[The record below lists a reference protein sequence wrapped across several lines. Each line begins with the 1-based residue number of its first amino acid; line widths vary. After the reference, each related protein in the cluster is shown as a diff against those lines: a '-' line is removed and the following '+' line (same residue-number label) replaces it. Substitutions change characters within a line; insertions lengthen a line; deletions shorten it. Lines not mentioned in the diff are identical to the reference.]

1 MMITQY
7 LENVSF
13 SFPFPVHS
21 FFWWPWS
28 KLEKIWRQ
36 RVGVWL
42 GKVTAYFA
50 DTGALRTVIQKSDLP
65 VSTAYYIWSQ
75 QPMSELSWALL
86 MMEGVILHG
95 LLG

>member
-13 SFPFPVHS
+13 SFPFPVCSGHGVNLKR
-21 FFWWPWS
+21 FGG
-28 KLEKIWRQ
+28 K
-36 RVGVWL
+36 VGFWL
-42 GKVTAYFA
+42 GKVTVCFA

-65 VSTAYYIWSQ
+65 ISTAYYIWSQ
-75 QPMSELSWALL
+75 QVMFELSWALL